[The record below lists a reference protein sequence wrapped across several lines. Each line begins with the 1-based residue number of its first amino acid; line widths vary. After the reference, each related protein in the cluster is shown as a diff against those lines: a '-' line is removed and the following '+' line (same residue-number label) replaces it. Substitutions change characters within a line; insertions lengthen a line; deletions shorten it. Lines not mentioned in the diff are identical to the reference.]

1 MSGPRYRIP
10 NISNNKRESTRAGLG
25 SQTERISITG
35 GGNFSSLLQDRSSHK
50 DIINQK
56 SLNMNKVDG
65 FSNQRSLST
74 QRGFAGHATDT
85 VKAYFG
91 PQANR
96 LLAKRS
102 TSLVRFLKNGPNM
115 PIHKAKDVTTR
126 DNYDYK
132 KPEKVVLRE
141 LHTSHYRASDPEL
154 EGDWYIVPP
163 KITKE
168 DRSYSNPAF
177 IASKTERTKSGLLT
191 SENDTVILKTFERTN
206 ASQFPHMRDQG
217 KLLSAYNPMVI
228 HNLSKSN
235 EQLLANSNEAVGV
248 TSDLFEYSNTLPLKS
263 SMMLKETEGN
273 NPKETVITVVENEAK
288 KELKTLSKNT
298 EQETASKEPYLRTLT
313 QQDFPTLTN
322 GGQRRAESRASSIL
336 SKIESEILVS
346 QKDVKSESRSRKEE
360 SYPQTMIE
368 YESDLINESIAN
380 QTNQTE
386 KASESKDMI
395 SYDVTNSHTRI
406 AKESLMKV
414 ESRKSEVEEKFSDSR
429 DPSSDS
435 SEFNVENDENNNEE
449 NDDSNDDNN
458 EEEQPQESQEIR
470 TETEVEVEKNNY
482 KQEEKKQKVESDQDY
497 DYDYEELEDIS
508 EAISEAI
515 YRE

>member
-10 NISNNKRESTRAGLG
+10 NISTNRRESTRAGLG
-25 SQTERISITG
+25 SQTERISMTG
-35 GGNFSSLLQDRSSHK
+35 GGNFSSLLHDRSSHR

-56 SLNMNKVDG
+56 SLNMNKVNG
-65 FSNQRSLST
+65 FNAQRSQST
-74 QRGFAGHATDT
+74 QRGYAEHASDT

-91 PQANR
+91 KQADR

-102 TSLVRFLKNGPNM
+102 TSLVRFLKNGPSV
-115 PIHKAKDVTTR
+115 PIHKSKDFTTR
-126 DNYDYK
+126 ANYDYK

-141 LHTSHYRASDPEL
+141 LQTSHIKALDAEL

-191 SENDTVILKTFERTN
+191 NEGDSVNLKTFEKTN
-206 ASQFPHMRDQG
+206 ASQFPHMKDQG
-217 KLLSAYNPMVI
+217 KLLSAYNPMPI

-235 EQLLANSNEAVGV
+235 EQVLANSNEAVGV

-263 SMMLKETEGN
+263 SMMLKETTEGN

-313 QQDFPTLTN
+313 QQEFQTLTG
-322 GGQRRAESRASSIL
+322 GGQRRGDSRASSIL

-346 QKDVKSESRSRKEE
+346 QKDVKSESRSRKGE

-368 YESDLINESIAN
+368 YESDLINKSIAN
-380 QTNQTE
+380 PMD
-386 KASESKDMI
+386 KVSESKEMI
-395 SYDVTNSHTRI
+395 SYDITNSQTRT
-406 AKESLMKV
+406 AKV
-414 ESRKSEVEEKFSDSR
+414 ESRKSEVEEKMSDSR
-429 DPSSDS
+429 DPSSES
-435 SEFNVENDENNNEE
+435 SEFDDEG
-449 NDDSNDDNN
+449 
-458 EEEQPQESQEIR
+458 QPQESEAIR
-470 TETEVEVEKNNY
+470 TETEVEVEKNQ
-482 KQEEKKQKVESDQDY
+482 QEEKKGKIESDY

-515 YRE
+515 YRESS